1 MKITEIEKLI
11 EANRLEEALEI
22 LDSIQTDS
30 SGTIKVHLL
39 KSQIYQ
45 KKADW
50 AGVINECNTI
60 LEIDPKNI
68 EARSGV
74 TMAQN
79 ILGFFNPDLFNP

>member
-1 MKITEIEKLI
+1 MKITGIEKLI
-11 EANRLEEALEI
+11 EANQLEEALEI
-22 LDSIQTDS
+22 LDSAENNISDI
-30 SGTIKVHLL
+30 IKLHLL

-50 AGVINECNTI
+50 AGVINECNAV
-60 LEIDPKNI
+60 LEIDPENE
-68 EARSGV
+68 EAKSGI